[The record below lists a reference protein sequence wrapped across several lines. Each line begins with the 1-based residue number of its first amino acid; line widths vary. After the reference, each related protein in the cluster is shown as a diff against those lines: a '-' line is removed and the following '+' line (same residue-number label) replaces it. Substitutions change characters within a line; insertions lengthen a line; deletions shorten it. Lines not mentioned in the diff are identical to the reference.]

1 MRVVMESEGS
11 LHDGTRYRASAT
23 ATSVLRFLRWP
34 VPTLCVKLL
43 TVTTTA
49 GFASRTMAT
58 DLELSIVVPTF
69 NESANVRDLL
79 EHLRAVL
86 GETGWEVVV
95 VDDDSP
101 DDTAGL
107 VRSIARS
114 DRRVRCVQRVGR
126 RGLSSACIEGMLASA
141 APYIAVMDADL
152 QHDETILPE
161 MLELLRADRADLV
174 VGTRYAQGG
183 STGDWDGHR
192 ASLSRFA
199 TWASRLVVRQQVS
212 DPMSGY
218 FMLRRDVLDASVHHL
233 SALGFKILLDI
244 LASAPPTLRV
254 AEVPFTFRQRHG
266 GESKLDELVIWEYG
280 MLLADKTIGRYVP
293 VRFLAFALV
302 GGLGVFV
309 HMAVLTV
316 LIKMLGVEFSSAQS
330 GATGVAMVFNYAL
343 NNLLTY
349 RDRRLAGWAW
359 WRGLASFV
367 AACSVGALANV
378 GIATYL
384 FESRT
389 VWFLAALA
397 GVVVGAVWNYAATQ
411 LYTWGRKGAPARA

>member
-1 MRVVMESEGS
+1 M
-11 LHDGTRYRASAT
+11 AS
-23 ATSVLRFLRWP
+23 
-34 VPTLCVKLL
+34 
-43 TVTTTA
+43 
-49 GFASRTMAT
+49 

-69 NESANVRDLL
+69 NEAANVRALL
-79 EHLRAVL
+79 ERLRAVL
-86 GETGWEVVV
+86 GESGWEVVF

-101 DDTAGL
+101 DATASL
-107 VRSIARS
+107 VRAIARS
-114 DRRVRCVQRVGR
+114 NHRVRCVQRVGR
-126 RGLSSACIEGMLASA
+126 RGLASACIEGMLATA

-152 QHDETILPE
+152 QHDEAVLPT
-161 MLELLRADRADLV
+161 MLELLRTDRADLV
-174 VGTRYAQGG
+174 IGTRYAAGG
-183 STGDWDGHR
+183 STGDWDSQR
-192 ASLSRFA
+192 AALSRFA
-199 TWASRLVVRQQVS
+199 TRASRLVVHREVS

-218 FMLRRDVLDASVHHL
+218 FMLRREVLEASVHRL
-233 SALGFKILLDI
+233 SALGFKILLDL

-266 GESKLDELVIWEYG
+266 GESKLDELVVWEYG
-280 MLLADKTIGRYVP
+280 MLLADKTVGRYVP
-293 VRFLAFALV
+293 VRFLAFAVV

-316 LIKMLGVEFSSAQS
+316 LLKLLRLDFGLAQS
-330 GATGVAMVFNYAL
+330 GATGLAMVFNFAL

-349 RDRRLAGWAW
+349 RDRRLSGSAW

-389 VWFLAALA
+389 AWFLAALA
-397 GVVVGAVWNYAATQ
+397 GVAVGAVWNYAITQ
-411 LYTWGRKGAPARA
+411 LYTWGRKGTAGAQSG

>member
-1 MRVVMESEGS
+1 MVS
-11 LHDGTRYRASAT
+11 
-23 ATSVLRFLRWP
+23 
-34 VPTLCVKLL
+34 
-43 TVTTTA
+43 
-49 GFASRTMAT
+49 
-58 DLELSIVVPTF
+58 DLELSVVVPTF
-69 NESANVRDLL
+69 NESANVRELL
-79 EHLRAVL
+79 QHLQAVL
-86 GETGWEVVV
+86 GKTGWEVVF

-101 DDTAGL
+101 DGTAAL

-126 RGLSSACIEGMLASA
+126 RGLSSACVEGMLASA

-152 QHDETILPE
+152 QHDEAILPAMLE
-161 MLELLRADRADLV
+161 MLRSNRADVV

-183 STGDWDGHR
+183 STGDWDSRR
-192 ASLSRFA
+192 AGLSRFA
-199 TWASRLVVRQQVS
+199 TRASRLVVRQEVS

-218 FMLRRDVLDASVHHL
+218 FMLRREVLDASMHRL

-254 AEVPFTFRQRHG
+254 AEVPFTFRQRHS
-266 GESKLDELVIWEYG
+266 GESKLDELVVWEYG
-280 MLLADKTIGRYVP
+280 MLLADKSIGRYVP

-302 GGLGVFV
+302 GGFGVIV

-316 LIKMLGVEFSSAQS
+316 LLKLLGLDFGFAQS
-330 GATGVAMVFNYAL
+330 GATGVAMVFNFAV

-349 RDRRLAGWAW
+349 RDRRLSGWAW
-359 WRGLASFV
+359 WRGLASFI
-367 AACSVGALANV
+367 AACSIGALANV

-389 VWFLAALA
+389 TWFLAALA
-397 GVVVGAVWNYAATQ
+397 GVLVGAVWNYAMTQ
-411 LYTWGRKGAPARA
+411 LYTWGRSSRTVAARSRTSA